1 MRYEW
6 DEQKEAANITKHGVD
21 FADAYQIF
29 LTPVLTVLDDRFEYG
44 EDRWIGLGLLGGRI
58 VKFVYTEPQDDTR
71 RIISLRKA
79 VQHERKQFE
88 QFLQNELGTP

>member
-6 DEQKEAANITKHGVD
+6 DEKKEAANITKHGVD

-29 LTPVLTVLDDRFEYG
+29 LTPVVTVLDDRFEYG
-44 EDRWIGLGLLGGRI
+44 EDRWISLGLLGGRV
-58 VKFVYTEPQDDTR
+58 VKVVYTEPQYNTR

-79 VQHERKQFE
+79 VQYERKQFE
-88 QFLQNELGTP
+88 QFLENELGTS

>member
-6 DEQKEAANITKHGVD
+6 DEQKEAANIAKHGID

-44 EDRWIGLGLLGGRI
+44 EDRWISLGLLGGL
-58 VKFVYTEPQDDTR
+58 
-71 RIISLRKA
+71 LRL
-79 VQHERKQFE
+79 F
-88 QFLQNELGTP
+88 TPNSSTIRGVSFR